1 MIQFKKEK
9 SPKGHCT
16 GFDFDERIAYIVHK
30 SLAKDDEEAENVVR
44 TTPFDKE
51 TTNVNKETGEITKTR
66 WWGVFYDESK
76 YRMSDITKITGKKA
90 SAAVAVEVTYL
101 D

>member
-1 MIQFKKEK
+1 MIQFKIEK

-16 GFDFDERIAYIVHK
+16 GFDFEERIAYVVHK
-30 SLAKDDEEAENVVR
+30 DLASNDVEAEKVVA

-51 TTNVNKETGEITKTR
+51 TTQVDKETGEITTTR

-76 YRMSDITKITGKKA
+76 YRKSNITKITGKRTA
-90 SAAVAVEVTYL
+90 TTSVEVTYL

>member
-16 GFDFDERIAYIVHK
+16 GFDFEERIGYVIHK
-30 SLAKDDEEAENVVR
+30 SLASNDEEAEKVVA

-51 TTNVNKETGEITKTR
+51 TTQVDKETGEITKTR

-76 YRMSDITKITGKKA
+76 YRMSNITKITGKKA